1 MADVVMPDG
10 NVVKIPD
17 FALET
22 TAQQML
28 KQLADLDKNNTKA
41 HKDLLDHYKRSKRN

>member
-10 NVVKIPD
+10 IRCKNTRRL
-17 FALET
+17 ALET

-28 KQLADLDKNNTKA
+28 KQLARPRTANNTKA
-41 HKDLLDHYKRSKRN
+41 HKDLLDRL